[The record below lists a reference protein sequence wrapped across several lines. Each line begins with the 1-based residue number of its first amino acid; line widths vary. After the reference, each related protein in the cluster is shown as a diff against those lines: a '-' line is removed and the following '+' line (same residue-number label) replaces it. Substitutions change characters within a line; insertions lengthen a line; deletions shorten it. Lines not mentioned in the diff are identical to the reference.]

1 MSGPDHSR
9 LINDSYN
16 ANPGSLIAGIKVL
29 CALDGDAWL
38 ALGDMGELGDEA
50 VAFHVEAA
58 QTARQLGVEK
68 FFGVGDMSC
77 QASGEFGQAG
87 YCFERIE
94 EMADSIL
101 EQIHPEVNLLVKG
114 SRAAGMERLV
124 ELLTQSSNGGNANAV

>member
-1 MSGPDHSR
+1 MSGPSHSC

-16 ANPGSLIAGIKVL
+16 ANPGSLVAGIKVL
-29 CALDGDAWL
+29 CALDGAAWL

-50 VAFHVEAA
+50 VEFHRKAV
-58 QTARQLGVEK
+58 QTARELGVEK

-77 QASGEFGQAG
+77 QASSEFGPAG
-87 YCFERIE
+87 YCFERVE

-101 EQIHPEVNLLVKG
+101 AQIHPEVNLLVKG

-124 ELLTQSSNGGNANAV
+124 DLLTQASRGGDANAV